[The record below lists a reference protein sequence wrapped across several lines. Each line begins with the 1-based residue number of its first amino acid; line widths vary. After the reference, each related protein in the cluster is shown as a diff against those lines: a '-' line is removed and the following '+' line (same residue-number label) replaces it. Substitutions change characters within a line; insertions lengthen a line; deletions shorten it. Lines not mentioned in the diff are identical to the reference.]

1 MKKKLSL
8 NILLHNDKLMMGL
21 SLVIAIVVWALVV
34 NGPANVK
41 TKTIRKDAAIDLTD
55 TYAENNNIRVIETP
69 DLAVEITVSGPRS
82 VIDYLG
88 GEDIT
93 VKAETYL
100 IQTAG
105 PAVLNISVSK
115 TNKNADFEIT
125 GYTPSTV
132 TVQCDYW
139 DTVDLP
145 VRMDISSVQVEDPDT
160 QQLGEPMLDRT
171 YFQNSMVK
179 LEGPRATVSRITSIV
194 ARVEADKP
202 IGTVQVYA
210 ARLVALDA
218 DGNEVDLKGCQ
229 MLNPSTGEPIQS
241 ETVNVT
247 VPVYIHRT
255 IDFTYNLLHV
265 PPAIASN
272 PNLVALSATSI
283 TLVGPKE
290 SVDSAAGVP
299 GQSRRYRLRSSDAG
313 GYTPRDSSQ
322 YSRGRN
328 GAGEYQRGHGQAGH
342 RRICRQNTG
351 HDPDDRTGR
360 GFPEPAGRSVNI
372 RAAAGDQQYP
382 HLRPARHPSR
392 RSLRR
397 I

>member
-1 MKKKLSL
+1 MAVSGELKRNYSPEALRVALENGILWDKSRGAKDGEPRKFGPFRRWKSNEKKLSL

-69 DLAVEITVSGPRS
+69 RSGGGNHGQRAPVGHRLPRRRG
-82 VIDYLG
+82 YHRQG
-88 GEDIT
+88 
-93 VKAETYL
+93 ETYL

-125 GYTPSTV
+125 GYTPLHRYSTV
-132 TVQCDYW
+132 RLLGYRGSAGAYGYI
-139 DTVDLP
+139 P
-145 VRMDISSVQVEDPDT
+145 SVQVEDPDT

-218 DGNEVDLKGCQ
+218 DGNEVDSQGLPDAQPLDGENRSSPRRSMSRCRST
-229 MLNPSTGEPIQS
+229 STGRSILPITFS
-241 ETVNVT
+241 MSR
-247 VPVYIHRT
+247 PRLPPIRT
-255 IDFTYNLLHV
+255 L
-265 PPAIASN
+265 
-272 PNLVALSATSI
+272 
-283 TLVGPKE
+283 
-290 SVDSAAGVP
+290 
-299 GQSRRYRLRSSDAG
+299 
-313 GYTPRDSSQ
+313 
-322 YSRGRN
+322 
-328 GAGEYQRGHGQAGH
+328 
-342 RRICRQNTG
+342 
-351 HDPDDRTGR
+351 
-360 GFPEPAGRSVNI
+360 
-372 RAAAGDQQYP
+372 
-382 HLRPARHPSR
+382 
-392 RSLRR
+392 
-397 I
+397 